1 MKGWRLEVR
10 SFVNREIAALPPS
23 GIRKFFDLVA
33 QSKGIISLGVGEP
46 DFTTPQHIRDA
57 AIRSL
62 DNGKTAYTSNWGMLE
77 LREAISAHLQNWQEL
92 TYDPTNQILI
102 GVGVSETVDLAMRA
116 VLEPGDEILI
126 PEPCFVSYVPTA
138 KMAGGTPI
146 TIPLRA
152 EDDFKLT
159 PERLKQ
165 YITPKTKV
173 LFIAYPSNP
182 TGAVMTKDE
191 LAEIAKIA
199 VEHDLMVFTDE
210 IYGDLTYGGEHYSI
224 ARFPG
229 MIERTIL
236 FNGFSKA
243 YAMTGWRIGYACGP
257 ADVIG
262 QMMKIHQYAIMC
274 APTMGQYAALEA
286 LKNGAAERDKMVQEY
301 DRRRQV
307 MYKGFQEMG
316 LPCFEPKGAFY
327 IFPSIAPT
335 GMNEEEFA
343 LKLLEEEK
351 VAVVPGSAFGESGK
365 GHIRISYA
373 SSMENLQESL
383 KRIARFV
390 ERHSLVGKK

>member
-1 MKGWRLEVR
+1 VR
-10 SFVNREIAALPPS
+10 SFVNRQVAALPPS
-23 GIRKFFDLVA
+23 GIRKFFDLVN

-46 DFTTPQHIRDA
+46 DFTTPWHIREA
-57 AIRSL
+57 AIYSL
-62 DNGKTAYTSNWGMLE
+62 EKGKTAYTSNWGTPE
-77 LREAISAHLQNWQEL
+77 LREAIRAHLEDWQGL
-92 TYDPTNQILI
+92 QYDPKDQILI
-102 GVGVSETVDLAMRA
+102 TVGAAEGIDLAMRA

-126 PEPCFVSYVPTA
+126 PEPCFVSYVACA
-138 KMAGGTPI
+138 KLAGAHAV

-159 PERLKQ
+159 PELLNQ

-173 LFIAYPSNP
+173 LFISYPSNP

-191 LAEIAKIA
+191 LEKIAKICI
-199 VEHDLMVFTDE
+199 EHDIMVFTDE
-210 IYGDLTYGGEHYSI
+210 IYGDLTYGGEHFSI

-236 FNGFSKA
+236 LNGFSKA

-274 APTMGQYAALEA
+274 ASTMGQAAALEA
-286 LKNGAAERDKMVQEY
+286 MKNGAAERDKMRAEY
-301 DRRRQV
+301 DRRRKV
-307 MYKGFQEMG
+307 MYQGFKEMG
-316 LPCFEPKGAFY
+316 LPVFEPRGAFY

-343 LKLLEEEK
+343 MKLLEEEK
-351 VAVVPGSAFGESGK
+351 VAVVPGSAFGASGK
-365 GHIRISYA
+365 NHIRCSYA

-383 KRIARFV
+383 RRIARFV
-390 ERHSLVGKK
+390 ERHSLVGHK

>member
-1 MKGWRLEVR
+1 VR
-10 SFVNREIAALPPS
+10 SFVNRQVAALPPS
-23 GIRKFFDLVA
+23 GIRKFFDLVN

-46 DFTTPQHIRDA
+46 DFTTPWHIREA
-57 AIRSL
+57 AIYSL
-62 DNGKTAYTSNWGMLE
+62 EKGKTAYTSNWGTPE
-77 LREAISAHLQNWQEL
+77 LREAISIHLENWQAL
-92 TYDPTNQILI
+92 KYDPKEQILI
-102 GVGVSETVDLAMRA
+102 TVGAAEGIDLAMRA

-126 PEPCFVSYVPTA
+126 PEPCFVSYVACA
-138 KMAGGTPI
+138 KLAGAKAVP
-146 TIPLRA
+146 IPLRA

-159 PERLKQ
+159 PELLKQ
-165 YITPKTKV
+165 YITPQTKV
-173 LFIAYPSNP
+173 LFISFPSNP

-191 LAEIAKIA
+191 LEQIAQICI
-199 VEHDLMVFTDE
+199 EHDIMVFSDE

-236 FNGFSKA
+236 LNGFSKA

-274 APTMGQYAALEA
+274 ASTMGQAAALEA
-286 LKNGAAERDKMVQEY
+286 MKNGAAERDKMRAEY
-301 DRRRQV
+301 DRRRRV
-307 MYKGFQEMG
+307 MYQGFKEMG
-316 LPCFEPKGAFY
+316 LPVFEPRGAFY

-351 VAVVPGSAFGESGK
+351 VAVVPGTAFGASGK
-365 GHIRISYA
+365 DHIRCSYA

-383 KRIARFV
+383 RRIGRFV
-390 ERHSLVGKK
+390 ERHSLVGRK

>member
-1 MKGWRLEVR
+1 MR
-10 SFVNREIAALPPS
+10 SFVNREVAALPPS
-23 GIRKFFDLVA
+23 GIRKFFDLVN

-46 DFTTPQHIRDA
+46 DFTTPWHIREA
-57 AIRSL
+57 AIYSL
-62 DNGKTAYTSNWGMLE
+62 EKGRTAYTSNWGTPE
-77 LREAISAHLQNWQEL
+77 LREAISTHLENWQGL
-92 TYDPTNQILI
+92 KYDPKEQILI
-102 GVGVSETVDLAMRA
+102 TVGAAEGIDLAMRA

-126 PEPCFVSYVPTA
+126 PEPCFVSYVACA
-138 KMAGGTPI
+138 KLAGGKAV

-159 PERLKQ
+159 PELLRQ
-165 YITPKTKV
+165 YISPKTKV
-173 LFIAYPSNP
+173 LFISFPSNP
-182 TGAVMTKDE
+182 TGATMTKEE
-191 LAEIAKIA
+191 LEEIAKICI
-199 VEHDLMVFTDE
+199 EYDIMVFSDE

-236 FNGFSKA
+236 LNGFSKA

-274 APTMGQYAALEA
+274 ASTMGQAAALEA
-286 LKNGAAERDKMVQEY
+286 MKNGAPERDKMRAEY
-301 DRRRQV
+301 DRRRKV
-307 MYKGFQEMG
+307 MYQGFKEMG
-316 LPCFEPKGAFY
+316 LPVFEPRGAFY

-335 GMNEEEFA
+335 GMSEEEFA
-343 LKLLEEEK
+343 MKLLEEEK

-365 GHIRISYA
+365 DHIRCSYA

-383 KRIARFV
+383 RRIGNFV
-390 ERHSLVGKK
+390 QRHSLVGHK